1 MLTSK
6 AAIPSTNRGEISIL
20 RTIPTSGNDMKHIQ
34 TDAYQQALAQAS
46 KAFMVAMGQQG
57 YAVRDYPENFIEA
70 LRSQTQLAFEPNA
83 RAQRSGVMG
92 DEGVRKAKVT
102 RLPVRGV
109 GRARVAA

>member
-1 MLTSK
+1 
-6 AAIPSTNRGEISIL
+6 
-20 RTIPTSGNDMKHIQ
+20 MKHIQ

-46 KAFMVAMGQQG
+46 KAFMAAMGQQG

-83 RAQRSGVMG
+83 RAQRSAVVG

-102 RLPVRGV
+102 RLPVRGMAI
-109 GRARVAA
+109 GKASVAA

>member
-1 MLTSK
+1 
-6 AAIPSTNRGEISIL
+6 
-20 RTIPTSGNDMKHIQ
+20 MKHIQ

-46 KAFMVAMGQQG
+46 KAFMAAMVQQG

-83 RAQRSGVMG
+83 RAQRSAGMG
-92 DEGVRKAKVT
+92 DGAGRKAKVT

-109 GRARVAA
+109 SLGRASVAA